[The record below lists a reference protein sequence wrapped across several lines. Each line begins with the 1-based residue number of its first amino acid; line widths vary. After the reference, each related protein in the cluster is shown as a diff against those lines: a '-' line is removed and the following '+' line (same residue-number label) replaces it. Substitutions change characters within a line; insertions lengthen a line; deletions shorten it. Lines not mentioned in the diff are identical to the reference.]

1 MPPSPQSWSVRL
13 ELRSEFEV
21 SLDASLD
28 GGERGRLAKVGSFAE
43 MLHELEVLFA
53 CTGEADFQL
62 AVKPPDRPWCHLATR
77 RWRLALYFISS
88 QYERSFASKSI
99 RGAEELAT
107 ESGGAAPATVST
119 AFEPA
124 PAFVPDTA
132 ALAAEPALM
141 SAAGP
146 GEPTEPVG

>member
-1 MPPSPQSWSVRL
+1 
-13 ELRSEFEV
+13 
-21 SLDASLD
+21 
-28 GGERGRLAKVGSFAE
+28 

-77 RWRLALYFISS
+77 RWRLALYLISS